1 MRERS
6 GAIHHH
12 SHSRNRLLFS
22 KPNLLPLSPTSE
34 FSLPPQT
41 QPEST
46 APSHHALWLF
56 YHTATVEMRERSGA
70 EMRDREQVQ
79 MREKE
84 SAEMREINRYLT
96 PSVSCF
102 KMPYVDFLA

>member
-1 MRERS
+1 
-6 GAIHHH
+6 
-12 SHSRNRLLFS
+12 
-22 KPNLLPLSPTSE
+22 
-34 FSLPPQT
+34 
-41 QPEST
+41 
-46 APSHHALWLF
+46 
-56 YHTATVEMRERSGA
+56 MRERSGA